1 MEEKEMTRLQKR
13 SLFDLII
20 SAVFLTGLMVAFFS
34 GGGAETYVQDTT
46 RKIIVAVLL
55 GLGYLFLFLVLF
67 LLRLKS
73 KDKTIYMDER
83 DERIARQAMG
93 TAFTVFAIYVFLM
106 CISLYEGYNK
116 SEVMPVG
123 WMWFLAYSSGFIGI
137 LSRSIATLILYK
149 RMSGHGEG

>member
-1 MEEKEMTRLQKR
+1 MTGLQKR
-13 SLFDLII
+13 SFYDFMI
-20 SAVFLTGLMVAFFS
+20 SVVFLTGLTVLFFS

-46 RKIIVAVLL
+46 RKILVAVLL
-55 GLGYLFLFLVLF
+55 ALGYVLLFLVMF
-67 LLRLKS
+67 LVRLKS
-73 KDKTIYMDER
+73 KDKTTLMDER

-106 CISLYEGYNK
+106 CISLYEVYNT

-123 WMWFLAYSSGFIGI
+123 WMWFLAYSSGFIAI
-137 LSRSIATLILYK
+137 LSRAITTLVLYK